1 MKEWVRLLKAILSY
15 LRKHKKKEKTW
26 SGIFCFAIPLKKEKM
41 HSRKATQTCLRTILS
56 TWLAPMKQKFKVWD
70 WAWVT
75 GRNYVLPQRS
85 FFLSNKRTALWE
97 YPKELG
103 DNMAWDYTSSDI
115 SGNLPRNWQFW
126 WNPKKLQQIDFIMK
140 TKHDF
145 PSWRYDP
152 IMCVQS
158 LCVPIWYMKF
168 LRGRVLAGPR
178 WMR

>member
-1 MKEWVRLLKAILSY
+1 MKEWVRLLKAILSH

-26 SGIFCFAIPLKKEKM
+26 SGIFCFAIPLKKEKCIPEKQSRPAYGQYYPHGWHRWSRNSRSGTEHELRGETM
-41 HSRKATQTCLRTILS
+41 CSRKDL
-56 TWLAPMKQKFKVWD
+56 
-70 WAWVT
+70 
-75 GRNYVLPQRS
+75 
-85 FFLSNKRTALWE
+85 FFWSNKRTALWD

-140 TKHDF
+140 TKHGF

-152 IMCVQS
+152 IICVQS

-168 LRGRVLAGPR
+168 LRGHVLAGPR
-178 WMR
+178 WRR